1 MNTPSIPDQARVP
14 GRTIAAAIAALRTGA
29 VIACPTEA
37 VWGLSCDPFNEHAV
51 DRVLALKG
59 RSRQAGLIL
68 IAASLDQIETLM
80 GELPRARK
88 DSVLATW
95 PGPVT
100 WICPAGKSVP
110 PWVRGE
116 HDSVALRVTAHPIA
130 SALCEAFGGPLVS
143 TSANPTGLAPAS
155 SEVETR
161 ALFPNGIEVLIPGDT
176 GDATGPTQI
185 RHALTGKLLRASP

>member
-1 MNTPSIPDQARVP
+1 MTPDHPQIPDHA
-14 GRTIAAAIAALRTGA
+14 IATAVAALRAGGI
-29 VIACPTEA
+29 VACPTEA
-37 VWGLSCDPFNEHAV
+37 VWGLSCDPFNETAV

-80 GELPRARK
+80 GDLPRARQ

-130 SALCEAFGGPLVS
+130 SALCEAFEGPLVS
-143 TSANPTGLAPAS
+143 TSANPTGRVPAG
-155 SEVETR
+155 SEAETR
-161 ALFPNGIEVLIPGDT
+161 ALFPSGIEVLVPGDT
-176 GDATGPTQI
+176 GGAAGPTEI
-185 RHALTGKLLRASP
+185 RDALTGKLLRASP